1 MAYVIVYLEP
11 NSSIELGCKVNG
23 RNDNLQDL
31 VFAYSIYG
39 GDNTTVI
46 LNDKV
51 TVLGEIYCD
60 NLIVNGNA
68 NVTYTNSSGS
78 QIAKQKVAEYWTIVN
93 YSD

>member
-1 MAYVIVYLEP
+1 MAYVIVYLEE
-11 NSSIELGCKVNG
+11 NSSIELGCKVGG
-23 RNDNLQDL
+23 RNDNPQDL